1 MTDDFGRCLEAAISA
16 EIAGGGSSYVLA
28 ALARFR
34 DAVRAANTRVSA
46 PAPVMESPSTKPV
59 SDMSGAGAGVDLEYA
74 MTVLRQLAADGCDI
88 ERALLSHIEAQ
99 AREIAELTEREKMLE
114 TAVTDPVDAESI
126 LGKLGSKLADL
137 LDEDDWANVEPY
149 LNRALLENYALR
161 TRAEAAEKDAARYR
175 WIRQSK
181 SDIEGPAAYAPW
193 CGPPL
198 FDAALDAAIDAA
210 RKEGK

>member
-59 SDMSGAGAGVDLEYA
+59 SDMSGAGAGVDLSQA
-74 MTVLRQLAADGCDI
+74 MKWLRELADSGCEI
-88 ERALLSHIEAQ
+88 ERTLLSRIDA
-99 AREIAELTEREKMLE
+99 LER
-114 TAVTDPVDAESI
+114 DAE
-126 LGKLGSKLADL
+126 
-137 LDEDDWANVEPY
+137 
-149 LNRALLENYALR
+149 
-161 TRAEAAEKDAARYR
+161 RYR

-210 RKEGK
+210 IDAARKEAKP